1 MMKNFKRVFS
11 SFFTAAFAVIYMAL
25 NTATAFAAMI
35 DERPKTDDEV
45 TAEALYVHT
54 DNPEADAVFN
64 AYVDVAVKMVGTDYY
79 AKGIEFI
86 NAGDLVGYCG
96 GTQEQFD
103 QLRNNTAKMEQF
115 LWCVTY
121 TDLCHIFR
129 YDVERYGR
137 NTLDS
142 WENFKRRI
150 YKEVG
155 GSRFNTFIMMAR
167 MKGTDADEA
176 TISEQQAAYEAL
188 VKWQYDY
195 YTTNKSFYCFFTGQ
209 GLWLVNS
216 MNDYSSYFGGEST
229 VTTTVSSQQSS
240 LESLTTTTTASTSKL
255 VPLTTTVST
264 TGIWEETGEKL
275 AKTWLTIGIIL
286 VLLLVLAVVV
296 IVKKRKG
303 Y

>member
-1 MMKNFKRVFS
+1 MMKNFKRAIS

-25 NTATAFAAMI
+25 NATTAFAAMI

-79 AKGIEFI
+79 ENGKSYITVSSFKT
-86 NAGDLVGYCG
+86 NCG
-96 GTQEQFD
+96 GTKEQFD
-103 QLRNNTAKMEQF
+103 QLRHNVAPIEQF
-115 LWCVTY
+115 LWMTTY
-121 TDLCHIFR
+121 TEPCMVLEHLEWC
-129 YDVERYGR
+129 
-137 NTLDS
+137 LDTWESFES
-142 WENFKRRI
+142 WAE
-150 YKEVG
+150 KEVG
-155 GSRFNTFIMMAR
+155 GSKLAFILREAPDKEEQM
-167 MKGTDADEA
+167 DAYK
-176 TISEQQAAYEAL
+176 TML
-188 VKWQYDY
+188 KWQYDY
-195 YTTNKSFYCFFTGQ
+195 YTVNKSFYCFFTGQ
-209 GLWLVNS
+209 GLWLVDS
-216 MNDYSSYFGGEST
+216 KNDYSSYFGGEST
-229 VTTTVSSQQSS
+229 QTTPTSTDVSGNSESMNTITTT
-240 LESLTTTTTASTSKL
+240 STSKL

-286 VLLLVLAVVV
+286 VLLLALAIVV

>member
-1 MMKNFKRVFS
+1 MMKNFKRAIS
-11 SFFTAAFAVIYMAL
+11 SFFTVAFAGVYMAL
-25 NTATAFAAMI
+25 NTTTAFAAMI

-54 DNPEADAVFN
+54 DNSEADAVFN
-64 AYVDVAVKMVGTDYY
+64 AYVDVVVKMVGTDYY
-79 AKGIEFI
+79 TTGIGSI
-86 NAGDLVGYCG
+86 SVVDLVTSCG
-96 GTQEQFD
+96 GTQEQLD
-103 QLRNNTAKMEQF
+103 QLRNNTAKIEQF

-121 TDLCHIFR
+121 TDLCSIIR
-129 YDVERYGR
+129 YDIEKYER

-142 WENFKRRI
+142 WENLKQWI
-150 YKEVG
+150 YEEVD
-155 GSRFNTFIMMAR
+155 GSRFIDFIKNAR
-167 MKGTDADEA
+167 KKGADEA
-176 TISEQQAAYEAL
+176 TISEQQAAYETL
-188 VKWQYDY
+188 MKWQYDY
-195 YTTNKSFYCFFTGQ
+195 YTVNKSFYCFYTGQ

-216 MNDYSSYFGGEST
+216 MNDYSSYFGGESSQTGTTIASQSNGGETSSTT
-229 VTTTVSSQQSS
+229 VTTV
-240 LESLTTTTTASTSKL
+240 STSKL

-286 VLLLVLAVVV
+286 VLLLALAIVV